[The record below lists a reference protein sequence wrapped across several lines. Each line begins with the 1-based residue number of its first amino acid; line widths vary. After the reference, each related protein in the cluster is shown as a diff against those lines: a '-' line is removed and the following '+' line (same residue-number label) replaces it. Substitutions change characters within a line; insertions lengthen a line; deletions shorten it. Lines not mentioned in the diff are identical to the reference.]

1 MNESPN
7 EAGCTESE
15 NSNTGHGWAARGLET
30 ENDTPDTGRTHSA
43 RVGFAET
50 DGPRANRNS
59 GGNLRAQVQALAER
73 LDAQDRV
80 IRRLGAAFAPLSN
93 LRDHNIGQLNIP
105 NQAQHNHTSPQHTSM
120 SQHGQH
126 GNHPQAHSP
135 AQHCNR
141 STRPPRVNQTRNSL
155 SNGRG
160 AWRNDA

>member
-50 DGPRANRNS
+50 DGPRANRNR

-93 LRDHNIGQLNIP
+93 LRDHNIL

-126 GNHPQAHSP
+126 GNHP
-135 AQHCNR
+135 
-141 STRPPRVNQTRNSL
+141 
-155 SNGRG
+155 
-160 AWRNDA
+160 